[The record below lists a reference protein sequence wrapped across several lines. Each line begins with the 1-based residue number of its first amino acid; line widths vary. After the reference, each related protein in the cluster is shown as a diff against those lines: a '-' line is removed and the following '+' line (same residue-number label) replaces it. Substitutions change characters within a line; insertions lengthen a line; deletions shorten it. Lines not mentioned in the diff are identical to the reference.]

1 MFPSILTHGRAPA
14 ATVIAAMALSTSFV
28 ISGAST
34 LYAQSANRE
43 TSTHVINEVDGL
55 VAMSLTRPTASRI
68 ATVQGATAL
77 QGLEASND
85 GTPKK
90 KALVG
95 SWLETVTFPPESGR
109 PPLKSLVSF
118 HGDETMVASDQGGVT
133 TDPPFVQSSGHGAW
147 TQLNKR
153 TFAYSVLYLFSD
165 LSGNLQAYLKVRG
178 VYTVSQSGN
187 EYNGTS
193 FAEVLDTDGNVL
205 FSIEVT
211 NAGKRI
217 QVELP

>member
-1 MFPSILTHGRAPA
+1 MFPSVLTHDRAPA
-14 ATVIAAMALSTSFV
+14 ATVIAAMALSASFV
-28 ISGAST
+28 IAGAST
-34 LYAQSANRE
+34 VYAQSADRE
-43 TSTHVINEVDGL
+43 TLTGVINEVGGSL
-55 VAMSLTRPTASRI
+55 VAKSLPGPTASRTR
-68 ATVQGATAL
+68 TVEHATAL

-118 HGDETMVASDQGGVT
+118 HADETMVASDQGGVT
-133 TDPPFVQSSGHGAW
+133 TEPPFVQSSGHGAW
-147 TQLNKR
+147 TQLKKR

-187 EYNGTS
+187 DRTVPPSPRYSIPMATS
-193 FAEVLDTDGNVL
+193 
-205 FSIEVT
+205 SSPS
-211 NAGKRI
+211 K
-217 QVELP
+217 